1 MRSYLTFCPLS
12 ILPLSQLAMTI
23 LAACVLAVGCGSPPT
38 GQTENVSLAGNQRP
52 NSQAND
58 NETPAAATQ
67 VHKQGEKLRVPAGG
81 KVPPLPTA
89 KQVVS
94 IWLEVSPPWSGEP
107 KCTLLVTSP
116 PSVANFLGHLE
127 RIDWAQQG
135 VPLEQVQ
142 LIAPDITL
150 IVRDDSGV
158 LREYAFYWEGS
169 SFVDGVTN
177 RLLETD
183 VTGLR
188 MMVADAVTYE
198 LALLQASVTPRLDA
212 SSNEALEQSLARM
225 MAPLTTQQ
233 QDDLQQL
240 LLWHENPYTNPL
252 FDGAISDNAWLELP
266 RHEKYVPLQGKSLSE
281 MLAYFR
287 DTIPGFRDSE
297 RDQSLEVR
305 P

>member
-1 MRSYLTFCPLS
+1 MRFYRSYRPSS
-12 ILPLSQLAMTI
+12 ILPRHQRAITI
-23 LAACVLAVGCGSPPT
+23 LAACVLAAGCDSPPT
-38 GQTENVSLAGNQRP
+38 GETENGSLAGNQRP
-52 NSQAND
+52 NLQAKN
-58 NETPAAATQ
+58 NEPPAAAAGG
-67 VHKQGEKLRVPAGG
+67 HNQGKKLRVPAGG
-81 KVPPLPTA
+81 KIPPLPTA

-94 IWLEVSPPWSGEP
+94 IWLQVSPPWSGEP
-107 KCTLLVTSP
+107 KCTLLITSQP
-116 PSVANFLGHLE
+116 NVANFLGHLE
-127 RIDWAQQG
+127 RIDWAQPG

-150 IVRDDSGV
+150 TVREDSGV

-188 MMVADAVTYE
+188 MMVTDAVTYE

-212 SSNEALEQSLARM
+212 SSKEALEQSFARM

-252 FDGAISDNAWLELP
+252 FDGALSDNAWLELP